1 MRQSASKASSPIL
14 VIATHPAVKNARNK
28 TQTLLSSTSVPKI
41 DSGSPLVRK
50 SIGMSL
56 IKSKKRVSDHG
67 EVFTP
72 PWMVDAMLDLVKA
85 EAERIESRFL
95 EPACGTGHFTV
106 SVLGRKLDAVER
118 RYGRNPFERRH
129 FALLALMSCYGI
141 ELLADNARECRAN
154 MLDLFSD
161 YTRPEDPASTIAAA
175 RHVLNV
181 NIIQGDALSMK
192 AIDGSAIIF
201 AEWGY
206 LGKGRFQR
214 RDFRLD
220 VLTGT
225 SSFKKED
232 SLFAKLGQHEIFTP
246 LRSYEPMNIDALAA
260 TPEDADEAA

>member
-1 MRQSASKASSPIL
+1 M
-14 VIATHPAVKNARNK
+14 HPNANSTGNITR
-28 TQTLLSSTSVPKI
+28 TLLKSVHDTGS
-41 DSGSPLVRK
+41 DSRNPLVRK

-56 IKSKKRVSDHG
+56 IKSKQRVNDHG

-85 EAERIESRFL
+85 ESERIESRFL

-106 SVLGRKLDAVER
+106 TVLGRKLDAVER
-118 RYGRNPFERRH
+118 RYGKNAFERRH
-129 FALLALMSCYGI
+129 FALLGLMSCYGI

-154 MLDLFSD
+154 MLGLFRD
-161 YTRPEDPASTIAAA
+161 YLHPKDPASTLAAA
-175 RHVLNV
+175 RNVLNI

-192 AIDGSAIIF
+192 AVDGSAIVF

-220 VLTGT
+220 ALTGT
-225 SSFKKED
+225 SSFKRED

-246 LRSYEPMNIDALAA
+246 LRSYEPMTIDGLAA
-260 TPEDADEAA
+260 MSEDADEAA